1 MTGGWRF
8 WAWPW
13 ELARHGVLG
22 MNARNLEMLLELN
35 PRRLRDLVDDK
46 AATKEVCRQRGIPT
60 PATYAILERFSQ
72 LDQLD
77 TMLASRIEFVVK
89 PARGAGGRGILVI
102 TGRTQ
107 FNYVTIAGLEVSP
120 QELRD
125 HVAGI
130 LAGLHCAAGQG
141 DKAIIE
147 SRIHPH
153 PAFAALSAGGTP
165 DLRIVLRSHRP
176 LAAMLRLPTSHSSG
190 RANLHQGAVGVGVD
204 VSTGTTTLGVYHG
217 RRIARHPDTQGELAG
232 RVIPH
237 WREAVD
243 MAARLAEALGLG
255 YLGVDLVLDGEN
267 GPVVLEANA
276 RPGLAIQIANRHGL
290 RTAAGHLSPV
300 HAPVAYRG

>member
-13 ELARHGVLG
+13 ELARRGVLG

-35 PRRLRDLVDDK
+35 PRRLHRLVDDK
-46 AATKEVCRQRGIPT
+46 AATKEICREHGIPT
-60 PATYAILERFSQ
+60 PATYAIVGRFCQ
-72 LDQLD
+72 IGQFEVF
-77 TMLASRIEFVVK
+77 LAGREDFVVK
-89 PARGAGGRGILVI
+89 PARGAGGRGILVVA
-102 TGRTQ
+102 GRCGAD
-107 FNYVTIAGLEVSP
+107 YLTISGRAVSP
-120 QELRD
+120 QELQE

-147 SRIHPH
+147 ARIHPH
-153 PAFAALSAGGTP
+153 PVFCELAPGGTP
-165 DLRIVLRSHRP
+165 DLRIVLQSHHP
-176 LAAMLRLPTSHSSG
+176 LAAMLRLPTVRSSG
-190 RANLHQGAVGVGVD
+190 RANLHQGAVGVGID
-204 VSTGTTTLGVYHG
+204 VATGTTTLAVHHG
-217 RRIARHPDTQGELAG
+217 KRIARHPDTQGLLAG

-243 MAARLAEALGLG
+243 MAVRLSRALGLG
-255 YLGVDLVLDGEN
+255 YLGVDLVLDAKT

-290 RTAAGHLSPV
+290 RARSMGLSPV
-300 HAPVAYRG
+300 GNV